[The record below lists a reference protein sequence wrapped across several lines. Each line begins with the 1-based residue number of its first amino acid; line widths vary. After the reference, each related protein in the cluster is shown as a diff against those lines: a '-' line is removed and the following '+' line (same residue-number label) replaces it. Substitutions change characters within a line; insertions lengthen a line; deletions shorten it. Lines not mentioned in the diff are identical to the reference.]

1 MSCPVE
7 YNHIFNVSGSFAVA
21 NKWIINCTNSSNNKS
36 EHDDKCTLNA
46 GNCTHCGLGLC
57 VCVPDLLRA
66 SQSARIWQAATK
78 TKSEWND
85 KHTRPTTVPVP
96 VPAPFWVPLPLHS
109 TEHTYFDNKSSSVCL
124 SGNRVIDSIFRPLL
138 NSGSTPSQ
146 VFICGTR
153 VDSPLQPF
161 SALSAVFHRWLVRG
175 GDQEWHCDCLISR
188 LAA

>member
-66 SQSARIWQAATK
+66 SQSARIWQSATK

-138 NSGSTPSQ
+138 NSGSTLSQ
-146 VFICGTR
+146 VFICGLSTSAFFGSFSCFSQVISAWRRPR
-153 VDSPLQPF
+153 V
-161 SALSAVFHRWLVRG
+161 AL
-175 GDQEWHCDCLISR
+175 R
-188 LAA
+188 LLN